1 MHQNRYEIID
11 RPYWNHVIWTTKAQN
26 TMSILGVKR
35 GDIMVRVNEQYK
47 IGWYH
52 SIYEVMWKTPYI
64 SISEIAGET
73 GFTRNT
79 ASKYVRDMFTNHII
93 SDPSLC
99 LKPAPN
105 YTEYVYLMDFKDPW
119 GVFMKFPGFPH
130 VLYHAITE
138 GHWNTLVITDK
149 LLDFSQLV
157 DFQAMTAEGKRGAF
171 YTPFV
176 TQTTWEESFKK
187 AHNMIKSTPVQ
198 VNTREEA
205 PFLPWG
211 EREWK
216 LYYAFKDNIRRKAAS
231 ILKKINVRYD
241 YYVEWVK
248 SLHNHCTV
256 TFGFYPE
263 GYSRY
268 MKYCFFLSSDYEE
281 LVKSVFTLF
290 PTTPVIMEVDNN
302 LLILASLQLS
312 DTVRDFFSLIR
323 EMRINGLINEFM
335 HAPVLSQYW
344 HR

>member
-1 MHQNRYEIID
+1 MG
-11 RPYWNHVIWTTKAQN
+11 KA
-26 TMSILGVKR
+26 
-35 GDIMVRVNEQYK
+35 NEQYK
-47 IGWYH
+47 RGRYH

-64 SISEIAGET
+64 SISEIAGEI
-73 GFTRNT
+73 GFARNT
-79 ASKYVRDMFTNHII
+79 ASKYVREMFTNHII

-99 LKPAPN
+99 PKPAPN

-119 GVFMKFPGFPH
+119 EVFMKLPGFPH

-138 GHWNTLVITDK
+138 GQWNTLVITDK

-157 DFQAMTAEGKRGAF
+157 DFQGMTAEGKRRAF

-176 TQTTWEESFKK
+176 THTTWEESFKK
-187 AHNMIKSTPVQ
+187 ARDMIKSTPVQ
-198 VNTREEA
+198 ANTRELA
-205 PFLPWG
+205 PPLPWG
-211 EREWK
+211 ESEWK
-216 LYYAFKDNIRRKAAS
+216 LYHAFKDNIRRKVTPT
-231 ILKKINVRYD
+231 LKKINARYEH
-241 YYVEWVK
+241 YLEWIK
-248 SLHNHCTV
+248 SLHDHCTV

-263 GYSRY
+263 GYSHY

-323 EMRINGLINEFM
+323 EMRTNGLINEFM